1 MKIKINQ
8 LKLNNKYNKYKDIN
22 IIINDKKKMVK
33 LFGDK
38 YLQFLHRT
46 KGTSINT
53 KEDLIKI
60 LNRKPRS
67 FLTRLKS
74 TIRTLKLYNK
84 NILNPKQILRENKK
98 GNTKKIITNLVKDN
112 TSNPLKSKILNKQ
125 FKSIINISKY
135 TKSNLLTNKM
145 NILKNIL
152 NNNKLSI
159 PLNLLKPL
167 LNKNINQS
175 PSLKNKSTNDLKT
188 KNSKFVV
195 KDVNIEIISKD
206 NLKSNKSKL
215 INGQNYTPRI
225 KRLKSLILNYN
236 LNLKNKITTTKYF
249 KLITSYDSVNA
260 FHENIKFNF
269 YKYNNTNIK
278 CVYNLLEY
286 AFRALSC
293 LISKP
298 VFMETPD
305 KLIIN
310 LFFFFVPGK
319 VNKFERFKR
328 LKRLKSVPRLK
339 SLNGMNIP
347 SNKIKTPKT
356 KKFKTPAQ
364 IKRELRKNITKN
376 KLNYFLT
383 STNTYKL
390 QLLCHILS
398 HIFKKPVELDLIPL
412 KLPFFDDNILA
423 KSIGIMSRKIP
434 VRTFFNFI
442 FRKTILYSKIKAS
455 YNYRYSITR
464 SFLAGIKIKIGGRLM
479 TQRVIPK
486 KSSRI
491 FQRGAIATG
500 KVNYV
505 D

>member
-1 MKIKINQ
+1 MKINLNQ
-8 LKLNNKYNKYKDIN
+8 LKLNNKYKDIN

-67 FLTRLKS
+67 FLTRLKT
-74 TIRTLKLYNK
+74 TIRTLKLYNP
-84 NILNPKQILRENKK
+84 NNPKQILRQNKK
-98 GNTKKIITNLVKDN
+98 GNTKKVITNLDK
-112 TSNPLKSKILNKQ
+112 TSNFNPLKSENKQ
-125 FKSIINISKY
+125 FKSIINIS
-135 TKSNLLTNKM
+135 KSNLLTNKM

-167 LNKNINQS
+167 LNQNINQNINES

-188 KNSKFVV
+188 KNSKLRTVT

-215 INGQNYTPRI
+215 INDKNSIYTPRI
-225 KRLKSLILNYN
+225 NRLKSLILNYN
-236 LNLKNKITTTKYF
+236 LKNKMTTTKYF

-269 YKYNNTNIK
+269 YKYNNKNIK
-278 CVYNLLEY
+278 FVYNLLEY
-286 AFRALSC
+286 AFKALSC

-328 LKRLKSVPRLK
+328 LKRLTSVPILK
-339 SLNGMNIP
+339 SLNGINIP
-347 SNKIKTPKT
+347 SNEIQTPKT
-356 KKFKTPAQ
+356 TKFKTPAQ

-376 KLNYFLT
+376 KFKYFLT

-390 QLLCHILS
+390 QLLCNILS
-398 HIFKKPVELDLIPL
+398 KIFKKPVELDLIPL

-491 FQRGAIATG
+491 LQRGAIATG